1 MFHSNNYFSITDWIH
16 DETFDPCM
24 LPMGELAYHLAI
36 KPVSAISIEGD
47 GLGLREGLP
56 LNLKMDH
63 PYNVLPKHQQWALVY
78 EHVYMLD
85 PNVSFMT
92 ILAAGRDPLM
102 LLGDCLLRHV
112 DDLLDHRVCLA
123 VKYPP

>member
-1 MFHSNNYFSITDWIH
+1 
-16 DETFDPCM
+16 
-24 LPMGELAYHLAI
+24 MGELAYHLAI